1 MNRLLATAVA
11 VALTMLGAAAARA
24 ATTIESLTLF
34 NSQAPTEIWMTEPF
48 TTEWIL
54 GVSDA
59 PAGPLLNAPDS
70 SVRGIPQ
77 GRYWLFV
84 NPADIG
90 AYPTLT
96 VRLADGTRLSAVFR
110 VAGTN
115 GSGVA
120 WERVAGSP
128 RLELGWADGA
138 IDLVGTTNGTVPDG
152 TLDFYLKAT
161 LGTGGAP

>member
-1 MNRLLATAVA
+1 MKSLLVLVGLCLHTVLVQAQPAIERLA
-11 VALTMLGAAAARA
+11 
-24 ATTIESLTLF
+24 LF
-34 NSQAPTEIWMTEPF
+34 NSQNPGVIWMTEPV

-59 PAGPLLNAPDS
+59 AAGPLLNAPDS
-70 SVRGIPQ
+70 SVSGIPQ
-77 GRYWLFV
+77 GRYWLFA

-96 VRLADGTRLSAVFR
+96 VRLADGTRLSALFR
-110 VAGTN
+110 VVGTN

-120 WERVAGSP
+120 WERLAGSP
-128 RLELGWADGA
+128 RLELGWAEGA
-138 IDLVGTTNGTVPDG
+138 IDLVGTTNGTAPDG